1 MERFSFSQISRSE
14 LVFSFSRSR
23 GAGGQNVNKVN
34 TKVTLSFNVE
44 HSPSLSARQRELIQH
59 RLSGR
64 INKIGLL
71 KLSSDSCRTQQ
82 GNKDEVLRRFFALL
96 SQAVHEQRPRRPTK
110 TTRAAKER
118 RLSAKKKRSRL
129 KKMRGKRVSSQD

>member
-1 MERFSFSQISRSE
+1 MERFSLSQIARSE

-34 TKVTLSFNVE
+34 TKVTLSFDVE